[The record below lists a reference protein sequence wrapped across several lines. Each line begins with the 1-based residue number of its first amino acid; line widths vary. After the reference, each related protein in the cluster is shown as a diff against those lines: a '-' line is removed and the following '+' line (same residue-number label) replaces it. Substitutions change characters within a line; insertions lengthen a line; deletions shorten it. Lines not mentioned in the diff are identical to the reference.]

1 MIKPGRRRSLHRSMP
16 SVICGFLIA
25 TSAVAAQPP
34 TLKDVLARLDDYLA
48 KYERTLVAVV
58 AEEKYE
64 QTLSTAAELRGAPSA
79 TEHRV
84 LTADFALA
92 RLPDDTAWMG
102 FRDTF
107 SVDGKP
113 VRDREA
119 RLEKLLAAGSRSAFA
134 RAQAISREN
143 SRYNIGEDVVIRT
156 INVPTMALGLIRN
169 RSRFS
174 FRKNG
179 EETID
184 GRRTWMV
191 AYKERDRPTIIRT
204 PGGRDQPASG
214 FAWVVAETG
223 EVLKTSL
230 MATDDRANTS
240 AVIIVEYRADT
251 KLGMLVPVHMTE
263 SYRKPY
269 SVISAEATYSNFRQF
284 QTSGRIVTDRQP

>member
-1 MIKPGRRRSLHRSMP
+1 LRRGAGLAWQIGRIGAATLA
-16 SVICGFLIA
+16 IA
-25 TSAVAAQPP
+25 TTAVAAAEPP
-34 TLKDVLARLDDYLA
+34 KLDKVLARLGDYLA
-48 KYERTLVAVV
+48 RYERTLGAVV

-64 QTLSTAAELRGAPSA
+64 QSLRTDPDVRGGVAA

-84 LTADFALA
+84 LLADFALA

-119 RLEKLLAAGSRSAFA
+119 RLERLLSAGSRSALE
-134 RAQAISREN
+134 QAYAVTREN
-143 SRYNIGEDVVIRT
+143 SRYNLGEDIVIRT
-156 INVPTMALGLIRN
+156 INVPTMAIGLIRN

-174 FRKNG
+174 FRKSG

-184 GRRTWMV
+184 GRRTWMI
-191 AYKERDRPTIIRT
+191 AYKERARPTIIRT
-204 PGGRDQPASG
+204 PNGRNQPASG
-214 FAWVVAETG
+214 FVWVDAETG

-230 MATDDRANTS
+230 SAADDRMES
-240 AVIIVEYRADT
+240 FAVIIVEYRPDP
-251 KLGMLVPVHMTE
+251 KLGFLVPTHMSE
-263 SYRKPY
+263 SYRKPD
-269 SVISAEATYSNFRQF
+269 SLISAEATYSNFRQF